1 MSGYRVVSSADAVV
15 SRPDHLLG
23 HGTYVQHHRVDVVA
37 WNDEPA
43 TLIAV
48 YSGYDQDVVQFE
60 VQDLDLFIEL
70 LQQTKALLEASPTDS
85 GAAAPSPAAAASVPT
100 SSAENR

>member
-1 MSGYRVVSSADAVV
+1 MSGYRVLNSADAVV

-23 HGTYVQHHRVDVVA
+23 HGTYVQHHRVDIVA

-48 YSGYDQDVVQFE
+48 RSGYDQDVMQFE

-70 LQQTKALLEASPTDS
+70 LQQAKALLAANPKDS
-85 GAAAPSPAAAASVPT
+85 GAAAPSPAAAAPVPS